1 MVKRVIHIVA
11 SVLIPLTLV
20 YSCANMGM
28 PKGGP
33 KDKLPPVIVKSI
45 PEANQVNFKDNK
57 VRITF
62 NEFVVPDELNT
73 KFIVSPPTTKK
84 PIFKTK
90 GKTIIVDLNENL
102 NQHYLFLD
110 FKDGIVDNNERN
122 KYKNLRLAFST
133 GPTLDTLR
141 IVGFVRMLSP
151 SSPQKLLYPSL
162 QRHF

>member
-11 SVLIPLTLV
+11 SVLIPLMLV

-62 NEFVVPDELNT
+62 NEFVVPMNLILNLSSRHQQPRSLSL
-73 KFIVSPPTTKK
+73 KPKANNHRRPERKLKPTL
-84 PIFKTK
+84 PIP
-90 GKTIIVDLNENL
+90 
-102 NQHYLFLD
+102 D

-122 KYKNLRLAFST
+122 KYKIC
-133 GPTLDTLR
+133 G
-141 IVGFVRMLSP
+141 
-151 SSPQKLLYPSL
+151 
-162 QRHF
+162 